1 MIELLEHNVETYQNL
16 CNEMEKHNKVALIQ
30 ATGTGKSY
38 IISKYIEEHCH
49 NALILVPANA
59 IGDQWQKL
67 LPDVEVKTYQ
77 AMAKGIDGEYDL
89 IVADEMH
96 HLGSDVWGQKF
107 VEYFMQ
113 NPEQKVIGATATEI
127 RYLDNA
133 RDMVEEIFDGIAVRG
148 VDLATAI
155 DKGILPTFK
164 YVVANFGTEKDFI
177 EYKEKICHI
186 DDTKIKENLGKRLEL
201 CMQNQISIK
210 NALYDNLCPGSH
222 RIVVFL
228 NGLFDIE
235 KATEMFKEIFPKC
248 QCLYVSSTKT
258 SKDNN
263 IAIKEFQTSKKDI
276 SILLSVDMLNE
287 GVHIDGVDSVVM
299 FRNTESPQIYF
310 QQIGRALAAKKAIV
324 PTVFDFAYN
333 ADNIKSK
340 MKSETNNLS
349 DFWWNMNKNISRKR
363 KIILKTYTKEL
374 DEILE
379 SINKN
384 LCKHNLISDEQIEF
398 ILKNRMN
405 MTIPEMA
412 GIIGVHK
419 GTIRGWLI
427 RNGYKYKKC
436 LNDTELEKYV
446 RDAASKG
453 KTIGEV
459 SEAVGKS
466 RKAIYNYTKRK
477 GIDIVNEK
485 ENTATK
491 YNIDEDTFIKKNK
504 ETMTIQEMADR
515 LGRSKASVSKRVTTL
530 GISSR
535 TRVTYTKDQIEFIC
549 KNANKSAKELSQ
561 LTGISQ
567 KAIWGIISRN
577 NARRKTNRRIIQ
589 IDKTTGKIIGTFNNQ
604 KHAVD
609 ETGISASGIS
619 MCLSGK
625 KEAVRGFIFKYE
637 QQGENNG

>member
-16 CNEMEKHNKVALIQ
+16 CKEMEKHNKVALIQ

-38 IISKYIEEHCH
+38 IISKYIEEHCN

-67 LPDVEVKTYQ
+67 LPDTEVKTYQ

-107 VEYFMQ
+107 IEYFMQ
-113 NPEQKVIGATATEI
+113 NPNQKVIGATATEI

-177 EYKEKICHI
+177 EYKEKICRI
-186 DDTKIKENLGKRLEL
+186 DDEQIRDNLGKRLEL

-210 NALYDNLCPGSH
+210 NALHENLCFGKH

-235 KATEMFKEIFPKC
+235 KATTMFEEIFPEC
-248 QCLYVSSTKT
+248 QCLYVSSMEKP
-258 SKDNN
+258 KDNYT
-263 IAIKEFQTSKKDI
+263 AIKKFQTSNKDI

-287 GVHIDGVDSVVM
+287 GVHVDGVDAVVM

-310 QQIGRALAAKKAIV
+310 QQIGRALAARKTIV

-333 ADNIKSK
+333 ANNIKSK
-340 MKSETNNLS
+340 MKSGTNDFS
-349 DFWWNMNKNISRKR
+349 DVLGNVNKNISKKQ

-379 SINKN
+379 TINKN
-384 LCKHNLISDEQIEF
+384 LCKHNLISDEQIAF

-405 MTIPEMA
+405 MTIPEMSELS
-412 GIIGVHK
+412 GIHK

-427 RNGYKYKKC
+427 RNGYEYKKC
-436 LNDTELEKYV
+436 LNDTEFEKYV
-446 RDAASKG
+446 RDAALKG
-453 KTIGEV
+453 KTIAEV
-459 SEAVGKS
+459 AEASGKS
-466 RKAIYNYTKRK
+466 RKAIYSYTKRK
-477 GIDIVNEK
+477 GIEIENEK
-485 ENTATK
+485 ENTATR
-491 YNIDEDTFIKKNK
+491 YSTDEDAFIKENR
-504 ETMTIQEMADR
+504 ESMTIQEIADA
-515 LGRSKASVSKRVTTL
+515 LGRSRASVSKRVTTL
-530 GISSR
+530 GISSGE
-535 TRVTYTKDQIEFIC
+535 RVVYTKEQIEFIC
-549 KNANKSAKELSQ
+549 KNADKSAKELSQ
-561 LTGISQ
+561 LTGISK
-567 KAIWGIISRN
+567 KAIYGIISRN
-577 NARRKTNRRIIQ
+577 NARRKPNNRIIQ
-589 IDKTTGKIIGTFNNQ
+589 IDKTTGKIIGTFNSQ
-604 KHAVD
+604 KRAAT
-609 ETGISASGIS
+609 ETGVSVSGIS

-625 KEAVRGFIFKYE
+625 KESVRGFLFKYE
-637 QQGENNG
+637 